1 MVFIERR
8 DHYGLT
14 QCVGDSADASFAPV
28 EATRLES
35 VVTITGT
42 VLRRSDDTI
51 NSSLPTGHIE
61 VRIEEFVVQSAA
73 DTLPLQV
80 NSDEDSGEETRL
92 RYRYLD
98 LRRNRP
104 HSNIMLRAQ
113 IIQSIPH
120 RMVPNNF
127 PEFPTPIPTHS
138 TP

>member
-1 MVFIERR
+1 VLLIHPTPALR
-8 DHYGLT
+8 L
-14 QCVGDSADASFAPV
+14 V

-51 NSSLPTGHIE
+51 NNSLPTGHIE

-104 HSNIMLRAQ
+104 HSNIMLRAADYPIDPQ
-113 IIQSIPH
+113 PH
-120 RMVPNNF
+120 GGTKFSPNF
-127 PEFPTPIPTHS
+127 KPPY
-138 TP
+138 